1 MKIKNYIIG
10 LSIIV
15 SSIIISISM
24 VVANK
29 SSNKNKIEEIKRKLK
44 LIPSELV

>member
-1 MKIKNYIIG
+1 MKFKNYIIG

-24 VVANK
+24 VVAYK
-29 SSNKNKIEEIKRKLK
+29 SSNKNKIEEIIKLEECDSK
-44 LIPSELV
+44 GK